1 MHLLQDLYL
10 IQLGDVVTTACSCY
24 YPMGIQDL
32 VQELGGTYV
41 GSPLGTMRVPF
52 DSFPHTSYKA
62 GGYGLVGSIGKDTQP
77 SDATVSGPQLH
88 RSLGKFGS
96 ALT

>member
-1 MHLLQDLYL
+1 
-10 IQLGDVVTTACSCY
+10 
-24 YPMGIQDL
+24 MGVQDL
-32 VQELGGTYV
+32 VQELGGMYV

-62 GGYGLVGSIGKDTQP
+62 GGYSLVGSSTTSSICIGKDTQP

-88 RSLGKFGS
+88 RCLGKFGS

>member
-1 MHLLQDLYL
+1 MWE
-10 IQLGDVVTTACSCY
+10 A
-24 YPMGIQDL
+24 PW
-32 VQELGGTYV
+32 E
-41 GSPLGTMRVPF
+41 PMRVPF
-52 DSFPHTSYKA
+52 DSIPSSPYKV
-62 GGYGLVGSIGKDTQP
+62 GGYSLVGSSTTSSICIGKDTQP